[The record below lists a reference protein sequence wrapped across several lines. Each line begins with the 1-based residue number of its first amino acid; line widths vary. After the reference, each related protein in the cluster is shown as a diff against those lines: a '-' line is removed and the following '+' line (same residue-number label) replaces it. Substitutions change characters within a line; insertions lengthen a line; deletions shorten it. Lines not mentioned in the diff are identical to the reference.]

1 MIVRKIER
9 LLNEVS
15 RVSGLSGGIGTKYPE
30 LDKVATK
37 LARDLGDEINRQA
50 PKVKSEMPYREQYIL
65 EKIIEIL
72 KEAV

>member
-15 RVSGLSGGIGTKYPE
+15 RVSGLDGGIGTKYPE
-30 LDKVATK
+30 LDK
-37 LARDLGDEINRQA
+37 LAREIAIDVGDEINKQA
-50 PKVKSEMPYREQYIL
+50 PKVKSKMPYKEQYIL

-72 KEAV
+72 QEAV